1 MNHESNMNPTWW
13 IMMSDEKLLGFE
25 IQMDLRFSVLIR
37 LPTGS
42 LLPGRHDAEGSI
54 GEATLPAGFFQNF

>member
-1 MNHESNMNPTWW
+1 
-13 IMMSDEKLLGFE
+13 MMSDENLLGFE